1 MTQSDTPA
9 AQDAANSNDGPAPLT
24 RIALR
29 VEYNGAGFSGWQ
41 KQRSP
46 NLATVQ
52 GSLETA
58 LSKVAN
64 SDIELV
70 CAGRTDAG
78 VHATAQVVH
87 FDTPIDRGKKA
98 WEQGVNSLLPAT
110 VKVTEAQEVDPSF
123 HARFSALYRQY
134 NYILHRRA
142 IPSALVDGLVVPLR
156 QSLDVGQMNKAAKYL
171 LGEQDFS
178 SFRAAG
184 CQSKTANRCVFSAE
198 FSEHGDYL
206 VFSVRAN
213 AFLQHMV
220 RNIVGSMLA
229 VGRGEQEAEWVE
241 ELLLARDR
249 TLAAVTAPPQG
260 LYLVEVGYP
269 AALKSP
275 ARLVVP
281 PILPLQN

>member
-1 MTQSDTPA
+1 MTQSDKQA
-9 AQDAANSNDGPAPLT
+9 AQDAGAPESRQSSLT
-24 RIALR
+24 RIALL

-41 KQRSP
+41 KQSSP

-52 GSLETA
+52 GALEAA

-64 SDIELV
+64 SKIELV

-98 WEQGVNSLLPAT
+98 WEQGVNSLLPPT
-110 VKVTEAQEVDPSF
+110 IRVTEAQEVESTF
-123 HARFSALYRQY
+123 HARFSAIYRRY
-134 NYILHRRA
+134 NYILHRRS
-142 IPSALVDGLVVPLR
+142 IPSALVAGLVVPQR
-156 QSLDVGQMNKAAKYL
+156 QNLDVAKMNLAAQHL

-184 CQSKTANRCVFSAE
+184 CQSKTANRCVFDAGFTDHGE
-198 FSEHGDYL
+198 FL
-206 VFSVRAN
+206 VFSICAN

-220 RNIVGSMLA
+220 RNIVGSLLA
-229 VGRGEQEAEWVE
+229 VGRAERHPVWIE
-241 ELLLARDR
+241 ELLKARDR

-269 AALKSP
+269 AALSTP
-275 ARLVVP
+275 AALVTP
-281 PILPLQN
+281 PILPSQN